1 MKNDDSVNRKI
12 LTIAIPA
19 FKNIETLERAINSI
33 LKQDVKLL
41 QKINIYVS
49 VDASNNILQ
58 VEQMLKKYAQVLDY
72 NINVPGLGM
81 ADNWNNCV
89 YNSQTEYVA
98 ILHDDDY
105 LLPNYL
111 TIVKEIIEKRQF
123 DCILFDHYFEIDGN
137 IERKR
142 NKHIAKLKNGKMQRL
157 SHLEYWLGGYNYKTV
172 PTCGILFKRESFL
185 KSGGYLKEEGYS
197 ADESFMENFIRS
209 GYKVFFYAKKTSV
222 YTYTTNT
229 NLSSQKNIQK
239 KFLLENIKY
248 REKVSRNIKK
258 YNIYNRIFG
267 KSITLYYAGPWIK
280 DLMPEMIVTR
290 VDKIKLKIYKCMV
303 ILWHGITCLNYRKI

>member
-142 NKHIAKLKNGKMQRL
+142 NKHIAK
-157 SHLEYWLGGYNYKTV
+157 
-172 PTCGILFKRESFL
+172 
-185 KSGGYLKEEGYS
+185 
-197 ADESFMENFIRS
+197 
-209 GYKVFFYAKKTSV
+209 
-222 YTYTTNT
+222 
-229 NLSSQKNIQK
+229 
-239 KFLLENIKY
+239 
-248 REKVSRNIKK
+248 
-258 YNIYNRIFG
+258 
-267 KSITLYYAGPWIK
+267 
-280 DLMPEMIVTR
+280 
-290 VDKIKLKIYKCMV
+290 
-303 ILWHGITCLNYRKI
+303 